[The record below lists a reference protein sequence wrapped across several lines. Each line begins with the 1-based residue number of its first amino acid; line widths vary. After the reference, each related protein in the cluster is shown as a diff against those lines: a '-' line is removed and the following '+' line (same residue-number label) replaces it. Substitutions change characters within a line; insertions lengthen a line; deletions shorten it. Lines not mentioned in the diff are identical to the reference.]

1 MNRNKHYCLNCFS
14 NGRYVKKVGP
24 ALCAGIAGG
33 AGDQVRK
40 VRGHGYGGDRF
51 PGAGR
56 PGPPGGHDGGGAV
69 SQPEKEIGGQLEL
82 VRLQAGIV
90 RRGIARFNSVQ
101 PPLDVDELGV

>member
-1 MNRNKHYCLNCFS
+1 M
-14 NGRYVKKVGP
+14 
-24 ALCAGIAGG
+24 
-33 AGDQVRK
+33 
-40 VRGHGYGGDRF
+40 
-51 PGAGR
+51 
-56 PGPPGGHDGGGAV
+56 